1 MRRLSIGLCLAL
13 ALAGCS
19 DSPEDV
25 LTEATGNLDKIDSG
39 VLDVRLVA
47 TGTGDLE
54 GQEFGFELSG
64 PFQLPEEG
72 ELPVTEL
79 EYTQLAGEE
88 SATSV
93 FLSTG
98 DAAYAEIDGTF
109 YELSPDQVE
118 SLRGGPDDEDPSSQ
132 LEELGIE
139 EWVQDPE
146 ISDGDDVG
154 GDATQRISGE
164 LDVVEA
170 LNDLFDAARNLGATS
185 IANVPPLEGDN
196 AEQLENAVE
205 SASVE
210 VLVGA
215 DDGLLRRLAIDID
228 FEADAAEEVR
238 EALGALGGV
247 GFSLDF
253 EISEPN
259 QDVTVE
265 APAESVPI
273 EELIPDA

>member
-19 DSPEDV
+19 NSPEDV
-25 LTEATGNLDKIDSG
+25 LAEATGNLDEIDSG
-39 VLDVRLVA
+39 ILDVRLVA

-64 PFQLPEEG
+64 PFQLPAEG
-72 ELPVTEL
+72 ELPVAEL
-79 EYTQLAGEE
+79 EYTQLAGAE
-88 SATSV
+88 SATNV

-98 DAAYAEIDGTF
+98 EAAYAEIDGTF
-109 YELSPDQVE
+109 YELTPVQVE
-118 SLRGGPDDEDPSSQ
+118 SLRGGPEDEDAGAQ

-139 EWVQDPE
+139 EWVQNPE
-146 ISDGDDVG
+146 ISDGDEVG
-154 GDATQRISGE
+154 GEATQRISGE
-164 LDVVEA
+164 LDVVDA

-196 AEQLENAVE
+196 AEQLENSVV
-205 SASVE
+205 SATVE

-215 DDGLLRRLAIDID
+215 EDRLLRRLTIDID
-228 FEADAAEEVR
+228 FEADAEEEVR

-259 QDVTVE
+259 QEVTVE
-265 APAESVPI
+265 APAGSVPI
-273 EELIPDA
+273 EELIPDS